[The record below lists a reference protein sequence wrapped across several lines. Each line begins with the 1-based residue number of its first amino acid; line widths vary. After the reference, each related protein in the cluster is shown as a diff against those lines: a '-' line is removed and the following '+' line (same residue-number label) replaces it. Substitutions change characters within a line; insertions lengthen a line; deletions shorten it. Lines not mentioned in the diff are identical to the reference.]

1 LPVKRL
7 VGVTAVL
14 AVAIPIV
21 AHGQSAPLK
30 LTSMAGVDGN
40 CSSLIVESRRT
51 SCGGIAL
58 NMIYGERNASIM
70 FKSGDGVVSFF
81 GTRDDDGGLTVTK
94 VTIARE
100 AQPTQAMSQPA
111 TGRCSVAVL
120 SKPNT
125 HLECSADTSDGK
137 HFAVAFTSTGA
148 PR

>member
-1 LPVKRL
+1 ML
-7 VGVTAVL
+7 VRVAATL
-14 AVAIPIV
+14 AAAMPIV
-21 AHGQSAPLK
+21 ADGQSAPLP
-30 LTSMAGVDGN
+30 LTSMASVDGN

-81 GTRDDDGGLTVTK
+81 GTRDDDGGLTVIK
-94 VTIARE
+94 VTIGRE
-100 AQPTQAMSQPA
+100 GQPPQAVSMPA
-111 TGRCSVAVL
+111 TGRCTVAVL

-137 HFAVAFTSTGA
+137 HFAVVFSSTGT